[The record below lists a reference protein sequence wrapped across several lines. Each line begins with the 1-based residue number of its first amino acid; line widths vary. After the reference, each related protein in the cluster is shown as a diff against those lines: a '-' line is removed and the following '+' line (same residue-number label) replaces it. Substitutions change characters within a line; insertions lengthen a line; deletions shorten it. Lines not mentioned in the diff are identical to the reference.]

1 MTGPRAASPSATNY
15 PSALFRAAVRAER
28 VPQGD
33 PPSCPQPAAPLV
45 LASASPRRLQLLQQV
60 GIMPNDVD
68 PADVDE
74 TPRRRDLPHVYARR
88 VARDKLAAVAV
99 RHPGAFLLAA
109 DTV

>member
-1 MTGPRAASPSATNY
+1 M
-15 PSALFRAAVRAER
+15 AAVRAER

-33 PPSCPQPAAPLV
+33 PPACPLPAAPLV